1 MKPPPPH
8 PPPYHRTTLS
18 QGLDPAL
25 GMTGIELPIGSP
37 LTTEVSNVVIVSLV
51 SVLTK

>member
-1 MKPPPPH
+1 MKPHH
-8 PPPYHRTTLS
+8 PTTLS

-25 GMTGIELPIGSP
+25 GMTGIELPIGPAP
-37 LTTEVSNVVIVSLV
+37 LTTEVSNVVIVSLM